1 MRRLLASAAVL
12 AAAALVLTGCFS
24 SSSGGSA
31 TTTTT
36 KNGPTVLRV
45 LAGSEV
51 ADMLPILKQAEKAI
65 GVDVEL
71 SYIGTIDGT
80 EQVAAGSTKGRYD
93 ATWFPNNR
101 YLSLLPGA
109 SSATSTSVKIM
120 SSPVVF
126 GLRPS
131 IATSL
136 GWDTTPPTW
145 GELAAAASAGKFTYG
160 MTNPAASN
168 SGFSALV
175 SVATA
180 LSGTGSA
187 LTADNITSVEPQL
200 KSFFSGQKLTA
211 GSSGFLA
218 TKFQSDPTAVDGIV
232 NYESVLLGLKAQGE
246 PLTIIR
252 PTDGVV
258 TSDYPLTL
266 LTSASASKRPLF
278 TKLTNWLTTPKI
290 QKEIVDQT
298 HRRPGVPGISTG
310 NQFPS
315 GVLFET
321 PFPNTLDVANTLITT
336 YLDNAR
342 APAQTVFLLDTSGSM
357 DGTRLEEL
365 QAALKNLAGAS
376 TTTSGGFAEFRN
388 RERVTFIPFNTDPE
402 PATTISI
409 PDSDSAKN
417 AAFGQIRS
425 FANDLEAGGN
435 TSIYSSLKKAY
446 GIAVSDLAAR
456 PDTFVSV
463 VLMTDGEN
471 NSGISASQ
479 FKTYYASLGATG
491 KSIPA
496 FVVLFGEGDKTAL
509 TDIASVTGGQVFD
522 ARNGDLTAAFQAI
535 RGYQ

>member
-1 MRRLLASAAVL
+1 MRRLLAAGAIL
-12 AAAALVLTGCFS
+12 AAAVLVLTGCVDS
-24 SSSGGSA
+24 SSTGTNGS
-31 TTTTT
+31 TTT
-36 KNGPTVLRV
+36 KDGPTVLRV

-51 ADMLPILKQAEKAI
+51 ADMLPILKTAESAI

-80 EQVAAGSTKGRYD
+80 EQVASGDTKGKYD

-109 SSATSTSVKIM
+109 SSAISTSVKVM

-126 GLRPS
+126 GLNPT
-131 IATSL
+131 IAHSL
-136 GWDTTPPTW
+136 GWDSKAPTW

-175 SVATA
+175 SVSTA

-218 TKFQSDPTAVDGIV
+218 TKYQSDPTAVDGIV

-266 LTSASASKRPLF
+266 LSSAAASKRPLF

-310 NQFPS
+310 TTFPS

-336 YLDNAR
+336 YLDSAR

-357 DGTRLEEL
+357 EGSRLDSL
-365 QAALKNLAGAS
+365 QSALKNLAGAS

-402 PATTISI
+402 TATTISI
-409 PDSDSAKN
+409 PDSDAAKDE
-417 AAFGQIRS
+417 AFDQIRS
-425 FANDLEAGGN
+425 FADNLQADGN

-446 GIAVSDLAAR
+446 GIAVKDLSAR

-479 FKTYYASLGATG
+479 FKSYYTGLGAQG
-491 KSIPA
+491 KAIPA
-496 FVVLFGEGDKTAL
+496 FVVLFGDGDKTAL
-509 TDIASVTGGQVFD
+509 TDIATFTGGQVFD

>member
-1 MRRLLASAAVL
+1 MRRHFAAVALL
-12 AAAALVLTGCFS
+12 AAAALVLTGCVD
-24 SSSGGSA
+24 SSSGGTS
-31 TTTTT
+31 TSTT
-36 KNGPTVLRV
+36 KDGPTVLRV

-51 ADMLPILKQAEKAI
+51 ADMLPILKTAEKAI

-71 SYIGTIDGT
+71 SYVGTIDGT
-80 EQVAAGSTKGRYD
+80 EQVAAGDTKGKYD

-109 SSATSTSVKIM
+109 SAATSTSVKIM

-136 GWDTTPPTW
+136 GWDTKAPTW

-175 SVATA
+175 SVSTA

-187 LTADNITSVEPQL
+187 LTAENITSVEPQL

-218 TKFQSDPTAVDGIV
+218 TKFQADPTAVDGIV

-266 LTSASASKRPLF
+266 LTSASAAKRPLF
-278 TKLTNWLTTPKI
+278 TKLTNWLTTPRI

-310 NQFPS
+310 NQFPT

-336 YLDNAR
+336 YLDSAR

-357 DGTRLEEL
+357 DGTRLNEL
-365 QAALKNLAGAS
+365 QSALKNLAGAS

-388 RERVTFIPFNTDPE
+388 RERVTFIPFNTDPQ
-402 PATTISI
+402 PATTINI
-409 PDSDSAKN
+409 PDSSSAKD
-417 AAFGQIRS
+417 AAFSQIRS
-425 FANDLEAGGN
+425 FADDLQADGN

-446 GIAVSDLAAR
+446 GIAVKDLAER

-479 FKTYYASLGATG
+479 FKSYYTSLGASG

-496 FVVLFGEGDKTAL
+496 FVVLFGDGDKTAL
-509 TDIASVTGGQVFD
+509 TDIATFTGGQVFD